1 MGEHDSTK
9 ESIPDAVA
17 AAAVDRGHVL
27 EHGAALLVAVV
38 DGVLRG
44 LEVKR
49 RRVDAVP
56 GEVRD
61 IMERKVY
68 GEWPMNK

>member
-1 MGEHDSTK
+1 MKDLDSTE
-9 ESIPDAVA
+9 ESVPDAVA
-17 AAAVDRGHVL
+17 AAAVDRGHVR
-27 EHGAALLVAVV
+27 EHGAALLDAVADATAV

-56 GEVRD
+56 EEVRD

-68 GEWPMNK
+68 G